1 MKFLIACLMFFF
13 VVFPL
18 VSANVQFVPLPYK
31 ETLSPSRISGTTNI
45 NFEIKDSSGNPIQNA
60 LITIQGISNQ
70 GFSQNLFTDENGKA
84 STSLAS
90 NEIFVYTI
98 YKFTYE
104 LLTNG
109 FFTNSNKN
117 IQLTL
122 NKIPD
127 NKWYFYYEN
136 NGEIE
141 VQLKS
146 LDNDTIYV
154 PGEYINQVLQI
165 KNVLGRNFDL
175 VKDKT
180 LAVTVDSKTLNKINW
195 WGSILPYDSLLQLT
209 LKPNGWVKATIKGDI
224 FEVCVGNAIG
234 KYQDKSFDVSGAEFI
249 CEQENNAKNP
259 PNLVPDWILNN
270 TYKLDISIAY
280 SLDNQEKNFKLLT
293 QDFFIKNGEWKPKI
307 NSVPETNLNIN
318 ENWIYDITP
327 KYKTNFISYTLLESP
342 SGMTIDSVAG
352 IVKWKPTK
360 SGRYNVTLRGS
371 HFYFANDS
379 RMAYRDQS
387 FVLNVKNPNAN
398 LYADRL
404 YLFNKNVKVGDF
416 VRAKFIVH
424 NNDDKT
430 NSFSYKIEKGD
441 GNSIEYNLANLSPGS
456 DRTIYTSWSYGKE
469 GLFTPKLIIDPQNKV
484 YEKDENDNIKNFEG
498 VNVTN

>member
-1 MKFLIACLMFFF
+1 MKSLIAGLIFFLVIIPF
-13 VVFPL
+13 

-31 ETLSPSRISGTTNI
+31 NTLSPSKISGTVDI
-45 NFEIKDSSGNPIQNA
+45 NFEVKDSNGNPLQNA

-70 GFSQNLFTDENGKA
+70 GFNQNLFTDENGKV
-84 STSLAS
+84 STSLAN
-90 NEIFVYTI
+90 NEIFVYTT

-104 LLTNG
+104 LLTNV

-117 IQLTL
+117 IEVIL
-122 NKIPD
+122 NKIPN

-141 VQLKS
+141 VQFKS
-146 LDNDTIYV
+146 LDNDTVYV

-175 VKDKT
+175 VKNKT
-180 LAVTVDSKTLNKINW
+180 LAVTVDGKTLNKLNW

-209 LKPNGWVKATIKGDI
+209 LKPNGWVKASIKGDI

-234 KYQDKSFDVSGAEFI
+234 KYKDQSFDVSGSEFI
-249 CEQENNAKNP
+249 CEQENNAKAP

-270 TYKLDISIAY
+270 TYKLDINIAY
-280 SLDNQEKNFKLLT
+280 TLDNQEKNFKLLT
-293 QDFFIKNGEWKPKI
+293 QDFFIKNTEWKPKI
-307 NSVPETNLNIN
+307 NSVPKINLNIN
-318 ENWIYDITP
+318 EDWFYDIIP
-327 KYKTNFISYTLLESP
+327 KYKLNFILYSLLEFP
-342 SGMTIDSVAG
+342 SGMTVDSLAG
-352 IVKWKPTK
+352 VVKWKPAK
-360 SGRYNVTLRGS
+360 SGVYNVTLRES
-371 HFYFANDS
+371 HLYFVNDS

-398 LYADRL
+398 LYADGL
-404 YLFNKNVKVGDF
+404 YLFNKNVKTGDS
-416 VRAKFIVH
+416 VRVKFIVH
-424 NNDDKT
+424 NNDDKI

-441 GNSIEYNLANLSPGS
+441 GNSIEYNLSNLSS
-456 DRTIYTSWSYGKE
+456 DSNRTVYTSWNYSTE
-469 GLFTPKLIIDPQNKV
+469 GLFTPKLIVDPQNKI